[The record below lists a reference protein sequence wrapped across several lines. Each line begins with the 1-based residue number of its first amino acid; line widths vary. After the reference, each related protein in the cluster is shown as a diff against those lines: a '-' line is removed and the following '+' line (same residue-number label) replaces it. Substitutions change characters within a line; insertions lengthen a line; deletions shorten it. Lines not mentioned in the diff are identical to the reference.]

1 MHRFRNTLTLT
12 LKEFRSLLSDAV
24 MMGLIIVIFT
34 VAVIAIAKGISI
46 EVRNASVAI
55 VDEDHSVFSRRLA
68 DSLQA
73 PYFQPPQHLPSL
85 KAAQQ
90 AMDKGDYIFVLVLPP
105 QLEKD
110 LLRGAKPEIQVIADA
125 TALSQAGIGFGYLQH
140 IIQREA
146 LALLGQGDMTDLL
159 PLQPHLN
166 ITFNPNTDSSWFLAL
181 ANVSTFVF
189 MLAML
194 LVGAAVIR
202 ERERGTIEHLLVMPV
217 SANEIAAAKIIAN
230 GTVIALATLASVQF
244 IVKGVLNV
252 DLSGSMA
259 LFALGT
265 VVFLFSAAALG
276 ILLAIAAPSMPQ
288 FALLMLPIYIVLR
301 IISGGE
307 TPLASMPDWLQNISQ
322 ASPMTQYVSF
332 SNAVLFRNAP
342 LHLVQKELLIMGG
355 IGLAFL
361 LIALLRFRSM
371 LDKQG

>member
-73 PYFQPPQHLPSL
+73 PYFQSPQHLPSL
-85 KAAQQ
+85 KEAQQ

-146 LALLGQGDMTDLL
+146 LALLGQGDMADLL

-342 LHLVQKELLIMGG
+342 LYLVQKELLIMGG

>member
-1 MHRFRNTLTLT
+1 
-12 LKEFRSLLSDAV
+12 
-24 MMGLIIVIFT
+24 
-34 VAVIAIAKGISI
+34 
-46 EVRNASVAI
+46 
-55 VDEDHSVFSRRLA
+55 
-68 DSLQA
+68 
-73 PYFQPPQHLPSL
+73 
-85 KAAQQ
+85 
-90 AMDKGDYIFVLVLPP
+90 
-105 QLEKD
+105 
-110 LLRGAKPEIQVIADA
+110 
-125 TALSQAGIGFGYLQH
+125 
-140 IIQREA
+140 
-146 LALLGQGDMTDLL
+146 
-159 PLQPHLN
+159 
-166 ITFNPNTDSSWFLAL
+166 
-181 ANVSTFVF
+181 
-189 MLAML
+189 
-194 LVGAAVIR
+194 
-202 ERERGTIEHLLVMPV
+202 
-217 SANEIAAAKIIAN
+217 
-230 GTVIALATLASVQF
+230 
-244 IVKGVLNV
+244 
-252 DLSGSMA
+252 MA